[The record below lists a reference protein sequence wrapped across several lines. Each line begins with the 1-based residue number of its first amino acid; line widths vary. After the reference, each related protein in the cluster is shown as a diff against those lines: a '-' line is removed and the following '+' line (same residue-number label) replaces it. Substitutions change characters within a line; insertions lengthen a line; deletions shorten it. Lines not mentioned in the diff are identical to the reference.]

1 MALSPSETRI
11 SMIDIQLLR
20 KDIESVAARLA
31 ARKFQLDAPAF
42 NALEAERKQIQ
53 TRTEELQ
60 GKRNALSKQI
70 GMLKG
75 KGEDTSAVMA
85 EVAGIG
91 DELKASADR
100 LDVIQAKMSEFMLAV
115 PNLPHASVPAG
126 QDESA
131 NVEMRKVGTPRA
143 FDFEVK
149 DHVDVG
155 AALGLDFDVATKLTG
170 SRFAVMKGG
179 IARLHRA
186 LAQFMLDT
194 HTAEH
199 GYTECYTPY
208 MVNADSLR
216 GTGQLPKF
224 EADLFAA
231 KKGGQEGEGEAL
243 YLIPTSEVP
252 LTNMVRD
259 EIVAGDALP
268 IRMTAHTPCFRS
280 EAGSYGRDTRG
291 MIRQHQF
298 DKVEMVQIVHPE
310 KSYEALE
317 EMVGHA
323 ENILKKLGL
332 PYRVIT
338 LCTGDMGFGAAKTYD
353 LEVWLPA
360 QNTYREISSVSN
372 CEAFQARRMQAR
384 FRNAQGK
391 PELVHT
397 LNGSGLAVGRTL
409 VAVLENYQQADGSVD
424 IPAVLQPYMGGLKRL
439 APQG

>member
-1 MALSPSETRI
+1 
-11 SMIDIQLLR
+11 MIDIQLLR
-20 KDIESVAARLA
+20 KDIANVAERLA
-31 ARKFQLDAPAF
+31 TRKFQLDVAGF
-42 NALEAERKQIQ
+42 TALEAERKAIQ

-85 EVAGIG
+85 QVAGLG
-91 DELKASADR
+91 DELKADEAALS
-100 LDVIQAKMSEFMLAV
+100 VVQAKLSDFIMAV
-115 PNLPHASVPAG
+115 PNLPHESSPLG
-126 QDESA
+126 TDESG
-131 NVEMRKVGTPRA
+131 NVEVRKVGTPRT

-155 AALGLDFDVATKLTG
+155 APLGLDFEVATKLTG
-170 SRFAVMKGG
+170 SRFSVMKGG

-186 LAQFMLDT
+186 LAQFMLNT
-194 HTAEH
+194 HVDEH

-224 EADLFAA
+224 EADLFSV
-231 KKGGQEGEGEAL
+231 KKGGAEGEGETF
-243 YLIPTSEVP
+243 YLIPTSEVS
-252 LTNMVRD
+252 LTNIARD
-259 EIVAGDALP
+259 EILALDQLP
-268 IRMTAHTPCFRS
+268 LKMTAHTPCFRS

-298 DKVEMVQIVHPE
+298 DKVEMVQVVHPDT
-310 KSYEALE
+310 SYQVLDD
-317 EMVGHA
+317 MVGHA
-323 ENILKKLGL
+323 EAILQRLGL
-332 PYRVIT
+332 PYRVMS
-338 LCTGDMGFGAAKTYD
+338 LCTGDMGFGATKTFD

-360 QNTYREISSVSN
+360 QNTYREISSLSN

-384 FRNAQGK
+384 FRNAAGK
-391 PELVHT
+391 PELAHT

-409 VAVLENYQQADGSVD
+409 VAVLENYQQADGSVE
-424 IPAVLQPYMGGLKRL
+424 IPPVLRPYMGGLTHL
-439 APQG
+439 TA

>member
-1 MALSPSETRI
+1 
-11 SMIDIQLLR
+11 MIDIQLLR
-20 KDIESVAARLA
+20 KDIANVAARLA
-31 ARKFQLDAPAF
+31 TRKYQLDVEAF
-42 NALEAERKQIQ
+42 NVLEAERKAIQ

-60 GKRNALSKQI
+60 GKRNSQSKLI
-70 GMLKG
+70 GMMKG
-75 KGEDTSAVMA
+75 KGEDTTAIMA
-85 EVAGIG
+85 EVAGLG
-91 DELKASADR
+91 DELKANETALSA
-100 LDVIQAKMSEFMLAV
+100 VQAKLGDFMQAI
-115 PNLPHASVPAG
+115 PNLPHESVPQG
-126 QDESA
+126 TDETG
-131 NVEMRKVGTPRA
+131 NVEVRKVGTPRS

-155 AALGLDFDVATKLTG
+155 APLGLDFDVATKLTG
-170 SRFAVMKGG
+170 SRFSVMKGG

-186 LAQFMLDT
+186 LAQFMLNT
-194 HTAEH
+194 HTDEH

-224 EADLFAA
+224 EADLFSV
-231 KKGGQEGEGEAL
+231 KKGGVEGEGETF
-243 YLIPTSEVP
+243 YLIPTSEVS
-252 LTNMVRD
+252 LTNIVRD
-259 EIVAGDALP
+259 EIIAADTLP
-268 IRMTAHTPCFRS
+268 LKMTAHTPCFRS

-298 DKVEMVQIVHPE
+298 DKVEMVQVVHPDT
-310 KSYEALE
+310 SYAVLD

-323 ENILKKLGL
+323 ETILQRLGL
-332 PYRVIT
+332 PYRVMS
-338 LCTGDMGFGAAKTYD
+338 LCTGDMGFGATKTFD

-360 QNTYREISSVSN
+360 QNTYREISSLSN

-409 VAVLENYQQADGSVD
+409 VAVLENYQQADGSVE
-424 IPAVLQPYMGGLKRL
+424 IPEVLRPYMGGLTHLK
-439 APQG
+439 A